1 VSAWMSWLRS
11 RLTYAN
17 VMATVAV
24 FVALGGS
31 SYAALHITG
40 GQIANNTVRSKDL
53 RNNDVRGK
61 DVRRGTLTG
70 ADVKDESLAGKDLRE
85 STLARVPLASA
96 ADTAGDAALLGGLP
110 ADAFERSD
118 QVKRVGPVDDSTPGT
133 EAGPEVSYGPFRF
146 GLFCQYAGAEDVV
159 GVASTEDHAL
169 LTYIVPTDDVPGTV
183 QHFVFP
189 DLGNTSLQMASSSK
203 PTPYAKTID
212 GWALA
217 PSGFRMHF
225 SIWFGQGI
233 PGADSSTCSFGGEF
247 RRG

>member
-1 VSAWMSWLRS
+1 MSWLRS

-31 SYAALHITG
+31 SYAALHITS

-61 DVRRGTLTG
+61 DVRQGTLTG

-85 STLARVPLASA
+85 STLAKVPLAAA
-96 ADTAGDAALLGGLP
+96 ADTAGNAALLGGLP

-118 QVKRVGPVDDSTPGT
+118 QVKRVGPVEDSTPGT
-133 EAGPEVSYGPFRF
+133 ERGPEVSYGPFRF
-146 GLFCQYAGAEDVV
+146 GLFCQYIGGEDVV
-159 GVASTEDHAL
+159 GVASTEDHAVVTWTTPL
-169 LTYIVPTDDVPGTV
+169 DDGTV
-183 QHFVFP
+183 QHFVLT
-189 DLGNTSLQMASSSK
+189 DQGSTSVQMASSSK

-217 PSGFRMHF
+217 RSGFRMHF
-225 SIWFGQGI
+225 SIWFGRGI
-233 PGADSSTCSFGGEF
+233 LGADSSTCSFGGEF

>member
-1 VSAWMSWLRS
+1 MSWLRS

-31 SYAALHITG
+31 SYAALHITS

-61 DVRRGTLTG
+61 DVRQGTLTG

-85 STLARVPLASA
+85 STLAKVPLAVSA
-96 ADTAGDAALLGGLP
+96 AGNAALLGGLP

-118 QVKRVGPVDDSTPGT
+118 QVKRVGPVEDSTPGT
-133 EAGPEVSYGPFRF
+133 EPGPDVSYGPFRF
-146 GLFCQYAGAEDVV
+146 ELYCRYLPGEDIV
-159 GVASTEDHAL
+159 GVGSTEDHAVV
-169 LTYIVPTDDVPGTV
+169 TWTTPSDDDTV
-183 QHFVFP
+183 HHFVAT
-189 DLGNTSLQMASSSK
+189 DQGNASIQMASSSK
-203 PTPYAKTID
+203 PTAYATTID

-217 PSGFRMHF
+217 RSGFRMHF
-225 SIWFGQGI
+225 SIWFGRGI
-233 PGADSSTCSFGGEF
+233 LGADSSTCSFGGEF